1 MAFDTLLTLE
11 PSPGAL
17 AAEKWF
23 NTPGRTAADRQRIP
37 AAGLIAALES
47 ALAVLVLAG
56 VVMALNHTAVLQGFD
71 SFLALRVTLKNVFLL
86 IMLAVAWPVVFHCWG
101 LYTRRHVRRAASE
114 RLRVCAACA
123 TGALIALTIP
133 LSSPGEGLQ
142 PSSMAY
148 FWLAATMSELAFR
161 QGRRTFV
168 RRRDACRVLVIGT
181 GRGALRVSQQLLA
194 DEAVTYEVVGF
205 LDTPT
210 GTPASEAIARQ
221 LLGSLDALEPTL
233 MQHAIDEVHLAL
245 PIKSHYLEI
254 QEAIRVCEAVGV
266 RTKYQAALFNS
277 EVAWPHFDEMDRPTV
292 TMHVVAHDYRLAIKR
307 VIDVVGALAAIIVI
321 LPLLAA
327 VALAIKLTS
336 PGPVLFAQERY
347 GLNRRRFRMFKFR
360 TMRTDAEALQA
371 ELEALNEA
379 DGPVFKI
386 ANDPRVTRIGRVLR
400 RTSIDELPQL
410 FNVLR
415 GEMSLVG
422 PRPLPLRDVTR
433 FTRAGDMR
441 RFSVRPGLT
450 CLWQISGRSE
460 LTFTDWIR
468 LDLAYIDRWSL
479 VMDMLILVRTV
490 PAVLRGTG
498 AR

>member
-1 MAFDTLLTLE
+1 MVFDTLLLE
-11 PSPGAL
+11 PSPGTL
-17 AAEKWF
+17 AAEKWI
-23 NTPGRTAADRQRIP
+23 NPPSRVAADRQRIP
-37 AAGLIAALES
+37 AAGVIAALEA

-56 VVMALNHTAVLQGFD
+56 VVMALNRHAVLQGFD
-71 SFLALRVTLKNVFLL
+71 SFFALRVTLKNVFLL
-86 IMLAVAWPVVFHCWG
+86 VMLAVAWPLIFYCWG
-101 LYTRRHVRRAASE
+101 LYTRRHVRSAASE

-123 TGALIALTIP
+123 TGTLVALTIP
-133 LSSPGEGLQ
+133 LSSPTEGLQ
-142 PSSMAY
+142 PASMAY
-148 FWLAATMSELAFR
+148 FWLAATVSELALR
-161 QGRRTFV
+161 QARRTIV
-168 RRRDACRVLVIGT
+168 RPREACRVLVVGT
-181 GRGALRVSQQLLA
+181 GRGALLVSQQLLHDDA
-194 DEAVTYEVVGF
+194 RKYEVVGF

-210 GTPASEAIARQ
+210 GIPASEAIARQ
-221 LLGSLDALEPTL
+221 LLGGLDALEPLL

-254 QEAIRVCEAVGV
+254 QEALRVCEGVGV
-266 RTKYQAALFNS
+266 RTKYQAALFSS
-277 EVAWPHFDEMDRPTV
+277 EVAWPHFDEMDQPTV
-292 TMHVVAHDYRLAIKR
+292 TMHVVAHDSRLAIKR
-307 VIDVVGALAAIIVI
+307 LIDLVGALAAIAVM
-321 LPLLAA
+321 LPLFAA
-327 VALAIKLTS
+327 VALAITLTS
-336 PGPVLFAQERY
+336 AGPVMFAQERY

-386 ANDPRVTRIGRVLR
+386 ANDPRVTRIGRFLR

-460 LTFTDWIR
+460 LTFADWIR

-479 VMDMLILVRTV
+479 AMDMVILMRTV